1 MDRRLTARPLERAAT
16 SATAAATERF
26 NLATALVDRHVD
38 AGEGARVAFREAGR
52 DTTYAELA
60 RLVARSGNAWREL
73 GLEPEQR
80 LAVILPDSIDFALA
94 FLGAIRI
101 GAIPVTLSTLL
112 RPADYADLLA
122 DSRARAVAVHSS
134 LAPVIE
140 SIRAE
145 MPHLR
150 TIVVADGAEHRAR
163 LERASDRIEGEPT
176 GADDVSFWQYSS
188 GTTGRPK
195 GVMHRQRSC
204 ATPAELHGRHVLG
217 ITRDD
222 RAFSVAK
229 LFFSYGINN
238 SLVIP
243 LWHGA
248 TSLLLAERPAP
259 ARVFEL
265 VERERPTVF
274 YGVPTGYAAALA
286 HAETLP
292 KLPDLSSIRAFVS
305 AGEALPKALFDRWE
319 RVFGVEILDG
329 IGSTEIGYICI
340 SNVAGRARGGTSG
353 EVVPGYEAMVAGDDG
368 QPVPTGELGELW
380 VKGPSTAA
388 GYWNK
393 RAETQRTFHG
403 PWVRTGD
410 RYVADADGYYTY
422 VGRGDDMLK
431 VSGQWVSPLEVESAL
446 LEHEAVLECAVV
458 GATDADGLVK
468 PRGFVVLKQGR
479 TASDALAADL
489 KDFTKSRI
497 APYKYPR
504 WIDFVPELPKTST
517 GKIQRYLLRS

>member
-1 MDRRLTARPLERAAT
+1 MA
-16 SATAAATERF
+16 SERF
-26 NLATALVDRHVD
+26 NLATALVDRHVE
-38 AGEGARVAFREAGR
+38 AGDGACVALRAAGR
-52 DTTYAELA
+52 DVTYAELA
-60 RLVARSGNAWREL
+60 RLVVRSANAWREL
-73 GLEPEQR
+73 GLQAQER
-80 LAVILPDSIDFALA
+80 LAIILPDSLDFVLA

-101 GAIPVTLSTLL
+101 GAVPVTLSTLL
-112 RPADYADLLA
+112 RPADYAYLLA

-134 LAPVIE
+134 LAPAIE
-140 SIRAE
+140 GIRADLR
-145 MPHLR
+145 HLR
-150 TIVVADGAEHRAR
+150 TVVVVDGPEHRAR
-163 LERASDRIEGEPT
+163 IEEASDRLEAEPT
-176 GADDVSFWQYSS
+176 RPDDVSFWQYSS

-204 ATPAELHGRHVLG
+204 ATPAELHGRHVVAM
-217 ITRDD
+217 TRDD
-222 RAFSVAK
+222 RSFSVAK

-243 LWHGA
+243 LHHGA
-248 TSLLLAERPAP
+248 TSVLLADRPEP
-259 ARVFEL
+259 ARVFAL

-292 KLPDLSSIRAFVS
+292 RLPDVSSVRVFVS
-305 AGEALPKALFDRWE
+305 AGEALPKALFDRWK
-319 RVFGVEILDG
+319 RRFGAEILDG

-353 EVVPGYEAMVAGDDG
+353 QVIPGYEAMVAGDDG
-368 QPVPTGELGELW
+368 RSVPAGELGELW

-393 RAETQRTFHG
+393 RAETRRTFQG

-410 RYVADADGYYTY
+410 RYVVDAEGYYTY

-446 LEHEAVLECAVV
+446 LEHDAVLECAVV

-468 PRGFVVLKQGR
+468 PRGFVVLKDGR
-479 TASDALAADL
+479 RASDALADDL
-489 KDFTKSRI
+489 KEFAKARI

-517 GKIQRYLLRS
+517 GKIQRYLLRDPSGRIEGDPSGRNKGDRS